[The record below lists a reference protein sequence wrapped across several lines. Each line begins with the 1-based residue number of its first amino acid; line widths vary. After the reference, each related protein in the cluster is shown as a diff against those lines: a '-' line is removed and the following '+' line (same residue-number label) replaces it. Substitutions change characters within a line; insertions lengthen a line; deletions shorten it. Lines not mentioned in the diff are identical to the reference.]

1 MTEFLFL
8 KIYDRQVGAYLTVK
22 STQHD
27 VSFQSVLNCRF
38 LYTAT
43 RGQKPARQLKLFC
56 LSNFT

>member
-1 MTEFLFL
+1 MTEFLLL

-22 STQHD
+22 GPQHD
-27 VSFQSVLNCRF
+27 VSFQRVVNCRF
-38 LYTAT
+38 LCTAT